1 MEQNDPL
8 SINPEEDLIK
18 KQQLLQREIIDK
30 DLDKEK
36 FMQLCLSKKKGG
48 DDLNV
53 WTYEELEQIVKEF
66 STMKVEAKKENLNI
80 DDVNVESGGK
90 MEKIE
95 ECNIFIDI

>member
-36 FMQLCLSKKKGG
+36 FMQLCLSKKRG
-48 DDLNV
+48 
-53 WTYEELEQIVKEF
+53 EMI
-66 STMKVEAKKENLNI
+66 
-80 DDVNVESGGK
+80 
-90 MEKIE
+90 
-95 ECNIFIDI
+95 